1 MIFNRRDTFDH
12 LTDWLED
19 CRKYSNPHIVIM
31 LIGNKSDLEE
41 KRAVSRWELNS
52 KIQLIKFAR
61 EEGERF
67 AKENGLHF
75 LETSAKTDDNVDEA
89 FIATAKS
96 IYDKAEKG
104 DINLDNL

>member
-1 MIFNRRDTFDH
+1 
-12 LTDWLED
+12 
-19 CRKYSNPHIVIM
+19 M

-41 KRAVSRWELNS
+41 KRVVS
-52 KIQLIKFAR
+52 K

-67 AKENGLHF
+67 AKENGLFF

-96 IYDKAEKG
+96 IYDKAERG
-104 DINLDNL
+104 DINLESL